1 LARDIGDKALLKLI
15 RGYLTAG
22 MFAGGV
28 TSARHEGTPQGGPLS
43 PLLANVLLDELD
55 KELERRGHC
64 FCWYADDSNIYVRS
78 VKAGER
84 VMASMT
90 RFIEERL
97 KLKVNRDKSAVAPV
111 EERKFLGYQITARGA
126 LRVSRQSL
134 AKLKERIRELTRR
147 NRGVDFARMLE
158 DLKNCLTGW
167 MTYYRLDE
175 SHWPF
180 KRLDSWIRRK
190 VRCYRLKQTKGGR
203 GLIKFLTKQGVDERR
218 ARQLA
223 SSGRGWW
230 RLSKSPQ
237 ASIALSNDWLTG
249 AGLISLE
256 TRYRALNLT
265 KKPPDTLSMS
275 GGVGG
280 R

>member
-1 LARDIGDKALLKLI
+1 
-15 RGYLTAG
+15 
-22 MFAGGV
+22 
-28 TSARHEGTPQGGPLS
+28 
-43 PLLANVLLDELD
+43 
-55 KELERRGHC
+55 
-64 FCWYADDSNIYVRS
+64 
-78 VKAGER
+78 
-84 VMASMT
+84 MASMT

-111 EERKFLGYQITARGA
+111 EERKFLGYQITARGV
-126 LRVSRQSL
+126 LRVSQQSL

-147 NRGVDFARMLE
+147 NRGVDFATILA
-158 DLKNCLTGW
+158 DLKNYLTAW

-190 VRCYRLKQTKGGR
+190 VRCCRLKQTKGGC
-203 GLIKFLTKQGVDERR
+203 GLIKFLTKQCVHAHR